1 MKNILIL
8 SPDAPENCMGGLGTH
23 IREVLKLVN
32 TETYNVTALCQ
43 GAEEVSYQDDKVKV
57 YGVDTAPV
65 MGLPANGLTDTFFMQ
80 TRFVARFMELYQA
93 GTIAKPDL
101 IHICDWTT
109 AVAGEEIARSTGAK
123 PVFAV
128 HLSINNYIKEVHPI
142 FKINCETAQQI
153 EFNACRIAHRVLQ
166 VTKAYSELFPFNFYK
181 HKTVICPNGVD
192 YASFGNIQPAT
203 LPGTRP
209 VKVLFVGR
217 IIEMKNPQ
225 MLWSIDIPDNVDLI
239 FMGGNQ
245 GSNPQLIS
253 DLQGIAAKNEQV
265 HYLGAKYGQEKINL
279 MAAADLV
286 VMPSAHEP
294 FGLVALEAL
303 AAGQNGKTVLAASFV
318 DGLGEFLTEESAIN
332 CGTTKQSIQAAVNRF
347 LAMTDEEKSAM
358 RQAGC
363 VIAQAYSWQNCVA
376 SIANV
381 WKSVLGI
388 KDETPEAGETD
399 GTDGETEA
407 AGTVPELQTGN
418 SVSDGAQAPAENTQE
433 TGGTEAAN
441 TGTQA

>member
-23 IREVLKLVN
+23 IRNVLKRVD
-32 TETYNVTALCQ
+32 TATFNVVALCQ
-43 GAEEVSYQDDKVKV
+43 GAENITYQDGKVRV
-57 YGVDTAPV
+57 YGVDTTPV

-153 EFNACRIAHRVLQ
+153 EFNACRISHRVLQ

-318 DGLGEFLTEESAIN
+318 DGLGEFLTPQAAIN
-332 CGTTKQSIQAAVNRF
+332 CGTTKQSIQAAVTRF

-363 VIAQAYSWQNCVA
+363 VIAQAYSWANCVA

-407 AGTVPELQTGN
+407 AGTVPEPQTGN

>member
-23 IREVLKLVN
+23 IRNVLKRVD
-32 TETYNVTALCQ
+32 TATFNVVALCQ
-43 GAEEVSYQDDKVKV
+43 GAENITYQDGKVKV
-57 YGVDTAPV
+57 FGVDTTPV

-128 HLSINNYIKEVHPI
+128 HLSINNYIKEVHPL

-153 EFNACRIAHRVLQ
+153 EFNACRISHRVLQ

-181 HKTVICPNGVD
+181 HKTVVCPNGVD
-192 YASFGNIQPAT
+192 YEAYGNAEAVS

-209 VKVLFVGR
+209 IKVLFAGR
-217 IIEMKNPQ
+217 IIEMKNPHL
-225 MLWSIDIPDNVDLI
+225 LWSINIPENVDLV
-239 FMGGNQ
+239 FMGGVQ
-245 GSNPQLIS
+245 GSNPQLIK
-253 DLQGIAAKNEQV
+253 DLESVAAKNPQV
-265 HYLGAKYGQEKINL
+265 HYIGYKSGQEKINI
-279 MAAADLV
+279 MAAADLM

-318 DGLGEFLTEESAIN
+318 DGLGEFLTPQAAIN
-332 CGTTKQSIQAAVNRF
+332 CGTTKQSIETAVNTF
-347 LAMTDEEKSAM
+347 LQMGADAKQSM
-358 RQAGC
+358 REAGKQ
-363 VIAQAYSWQNCVA
+363 IAQAYSWANCVA

-407 AGTVPELQTGN
+407 AGTVPGAQTDN
-418 SVSDGAQAPAENTQE
+418 TVSDGAQAPAGNTPE
-433 TGGTEAAN
+433 TSGTEAAN